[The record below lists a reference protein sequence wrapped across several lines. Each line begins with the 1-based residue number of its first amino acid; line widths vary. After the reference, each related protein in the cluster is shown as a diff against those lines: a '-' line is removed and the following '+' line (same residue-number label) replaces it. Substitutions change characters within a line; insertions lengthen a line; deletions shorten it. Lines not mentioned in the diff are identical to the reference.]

1 MIFLNRIVMAVC
13 MIILTALVSMLFVQ
27 VILRYFFHNPLDW
40 PDEASRFLLIWITF
54 LGAASAVWHKGHL
67 GINYFI
73 NKFPEKLKK
82 MTEFIVHAA
91 IIFFLIVAFLASF
104 NAIGVSLGISLTSL
118 PLSWGH
124 AFISFPIGIA
134 LCLLFYID
142 LTIHKRVE

>member
-1 MIFLNRIVMAVC
+1 MTFLNRIVMTIC
-13 MIILTALVSMLFVQ
+13 IIILIALVAMLFVQ

-54 LGAASAVWHKGHL
+54 LGASTAVWHSSHL

-73 NKFPEKLKK
+73 NKFPEKLKVP
-82 MTEFIVHAA
+82 IVFLVHVA
-91 IIFFLIVAFLASF
+91 IILFLIVAFVASIK
-104 NAIGVSLGISLTSL
+104 AVEVSLGISLTSL

-142 LTIHKRVE
+142 LTIHKRIE